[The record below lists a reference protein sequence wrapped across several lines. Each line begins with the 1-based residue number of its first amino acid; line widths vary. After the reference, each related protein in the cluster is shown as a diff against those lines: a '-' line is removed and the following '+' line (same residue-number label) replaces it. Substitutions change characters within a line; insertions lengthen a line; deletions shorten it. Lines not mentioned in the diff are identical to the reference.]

1 MIHNFELFT
10 FTGWG
15 VLVFFDTEEHQIDG
29 EEVILAQIPRLGA
42 QWKIIFDAKF
52 EGIED
57 VWMLEAEEGNGVMF
71 NLSFNSSK
79 ISLTMQD
86 EGELRVTVES
96 DQTAKVAE
104 WTRIEM
110 TQEEEEDGKYFLFMS
125 VDGKVVGKEEVSI
138 PRKMELAD
146 VHVSSYGGYGGI
158 QGGILRRLVVLQ
170 K

>member
-1 MIHNFELFT
+1 M
-10 FTGWG
+10 
-15 VLVFFDTEEHQIDG
+15 
-29 EEVILAQIPRLGA
+29 AQIPRLGA

-79 ISLTMQD
+79 ISLTMCD
-86 EGELRVTVES
+86 EGNGMRIRVES
-96 DQTAKVAE
+96 DQIAKVGE

-110 TQEEEEDGKYFLFMS
+110 THEEEEDGKYFLFMS
-125 VDGKVVGKEEVSI
+125 VEGKVVGKEEVSI
-138 PRKMELAD
+138 PRMELAD
-146 VHVSSYGGYGGI
+146 VQVTSFSYDGI
-158 QGGILRRLVVLQ
+158 PSGILRRLVVLE

>member
-1 MIHNFELFT
+1 MIHNFGLFT

-29 EEVILAQIPRLGA
+29 EIVILAQIPRLGA

-57 VWMLEAEEGNGVMF
+57 VWMLEAGEENGVMF

-96 DQTAKVAE
+96 DQIAKVGE
-104 WTRIEM
+104 WTRIEI
-110 TQEEEEDGKYFLFMS
+110 THEEEEDGKYFLFMS
-125 VDGKVVGKEEVSI
+125 VEGKVVGKEEVSI
-138 PRKMELAD
+138 PRMELAD
-146 VHVSSYGGYGGI
+146 VHVSSYGYG
-158 QGGILRRLVVLQ
+158 GGILRRLVVLE

>member
-1 MIHNFELFT
+1 MFT

-52 EGIED
+52 GGFDDEFSQGLFLDDGGED
-57 VWMLEAEEGNGVMF
+57 DVRF
-71 NLSFNSSK
+71 QLSFNSSK
-79 ISLTMQD
+79 IRLDMWD
-86 EGELRVTVES
+86 ESNGMRIRVES
-96 DQTAKVAE
+96 DQIAKVGE

-110 TQEEEEDGKYFLFMS
+110 THEEEEDGKYFLFMS
-125 VDGKVVGKEEVSI
+125 VDGRVVGKEEVAI

-146 VHVSSYGGYGGI
+146 VHVSSFAGVGCI
-158 QGGILRRLVVLQ
+158 QRGILRRLVVLQ

>member
-15 VLVFFDTEEHQIDG
+15 VLVFFDTEEHPFTRS
-29 EEVILAQIPRLGA
+29 VLAQIPRLGA

-57 VWMLEAEEGNGVMF
+57 VWMLEAGEENGVMF

-96 DQTAKVAE
+96 DQIAKVGE
-104 WTRIEM
+104 WTRIEI
-110 TQEEEEDGKYFLFMS
+110 THEEEEDGKYFLFMS
-125 VDGKVVGKEEVSI
+125 VEGKVVGKEEVSI

-146 VHVSSYGGYGGI
+146 VHVSSFAGVGCI
-158 QGGILRRLVVLQ
+158 QRGILRRLVVLQ